1 MISAF
6 ANAFRI
12 PELKKR
18 ILFTLM
24 IVVITRLGAA
34 IPVPGVDAS
43 ARQQLC
49 QLPAAGMDTQR
60 FKSV

>member
-6 ANAFRI
+6 ANALKI

-18 ILFTLM
+18 ILFTLW
-24 IVVITRLGAA
+24 IVIITRIGAA

-43 ARQQLC
+43 ILGQV
-49 QLPAAGMDTQR
+49 
-60 FKSV
+60 F